1 MVVDDVH
8 PLTAGPGCAV
18 AAGDST
24 KVQCNSAGI
33 TLLRIDA
40 GDLNDTITKTSPHS
54 SYLWGGTG
62 NDTLDGGLGA
72 DLLTATSPTAAPGP
86 TTE

>member
-1 MVVDDVH
+1 M
-8 PLTAGPGCAV
+8 
-18 AAGDST
+18 
-24 KVQCNSAGI
+24 QCNSAGI

-62 NDTLDGGLGA
+62 NDTINAGPATIAGLPFGLAMNLLVRRGRQRRA
-72 DLLTATSPTAAPGP
+72 DRRTRR
-86 TTE
+86 